1 MAQRTNPNSPMI
13 DPLKRHPGCDE
24 LFKLMSELV
33 SLRKEVAQA
42 EFEAM
47 RCGSASTNANRDNA
61 AAH

>member
-1 MAQRTNPNSPMI
+1 MI
-13 DPLKRHPGCDE
+13 DPLKRHLGRDE

-47 RCGSASTNANRDNA
+47 RSGSVSTNASRDSA